1 MNIGF
6 SGLGSQL
13 ALKLAEKTRADQEI
27 GIQKEVQHKRA
38 VEKFREQAG
47 SVKTPAELVKN
58 FEVYSFVMR
67 SFDLDDQIFG
77 KAMIRKILESDIND
91 STSLINRLTDPRF
104 EELYKTLGFVT
115 TPGLE
120 TSKFNDPVF
129 QDLIVEKYV
138 DRVFINRQAEQNTA
152 VGSVLDFRE
161 KTGRINTWYDV
172 LKDSQ
177 LTKFFQTALALPS
190 ALSGLDVDKQ
200 KAILEKKYDL
210 KDLAD
215 PAALDKL
222 IGRYLLFSDLENTD
236 RLFASNLVLQLF
248 QPIGFDTQFRSFVPD
263 TLEIPAIQFSASSLY
278 R

>member
-13 ALKLAEKTRADQEI
+13 ALKLAEKTRTDQETS
-27 GIQKEVQHKRA
+27 IQKEVQYKRA
-38 VEKFREQAG
+38 AEEFRAQAG
-47 SVKTPAELVKN
+47 SIKTPAELVKN

-67 SFDLDDQIFG
+67 AFDLEDQIFG

-91 STSLINRLTDPRF
+91 SNSLVNRLTDPRF
-104 EELYKTLGFVT
+104 KDLYKTLGFAT
-115 TPGLE
+115 TQGLE
-120 TSKFNDPVF
+120 TSKFNDPAF
-129 QDLIVEKYV
+129 QDIIVDKYV
-138 DRVFINRQAEQNTA
+138 DRVFIDRQAEQNSA
-152 VGSVLDFRE
+152 VGTVLDFRE
-161 KTGRINTWYDV
+161 KVGGINTWYDV
-172 LKDSQ
+172 LKDTE

-210 KDLAD
+210 VDLAD

-222 IGRYLLFSDLENTD
+222 VDRYLLFSDLENTD
-236 RLFASNLVLQLF
+236 RLFASNLALQLF
-248 QPIGFDTQFRSFVPD
+248 RPIGYDAQFRSFVPE
-263 TLEIPAIQFSASSLY
+263 TLEIPSISFSASSLY

>member
-13 ALKLAEKTRADQEI
+13 ALKLAVKTRADQEI
-27 GIQKEVQHKRA
+27 SIQNEVQHKRA
-38 VEKFREQAG
+38 VEKFRAQAG
-47 SVKTPAELVKN
+47 TIKTPAELVKN

-67 SFDLDDQIFG
+67 SFDLEDQIFG
-77 KAMIRKILESDIND
+77 KAMIRKILESDITDKN
-91 STSLINRLTDPRF
+91 SLINRLTDPRF
-104 EELYKTLGFVT
+104 KNLYNTLGFVT

-120 TSKFNDPVF
+120 SSKLNDPIF
-129 QDLIVEKYV
+129 QNTIVEKYV
-138 DRVFINRQAEQNTA
+138 DRVFINRQAEQNPA

-161 KTGRINTWYDV
+161 KAAKIKTWYDV
-172 LKDSQ
+172 LKDTS
-177 LTKFFQTALALPS
+177 LTKFFQTALSLPA

-210 KDLAD
+210 KKLAD
-215 PAALDKL
+215 PVAVDKL
-222 IGRYLLFSDLENTD
+222 VGRYLLFSDLENTD

-248 QPIGFDTQFRSFVPD
+248 QPIGYDTQFRSFVPD
-263 TLEIPAIQFSASSLY
+263 TLEIPAIQFSASNLY